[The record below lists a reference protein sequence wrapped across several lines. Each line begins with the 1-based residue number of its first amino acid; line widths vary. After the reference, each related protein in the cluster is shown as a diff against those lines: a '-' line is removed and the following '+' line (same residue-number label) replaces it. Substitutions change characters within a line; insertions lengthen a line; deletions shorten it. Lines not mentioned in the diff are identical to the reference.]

1 MHLDRKQQK
10 INQSIIFYQKLNQC
24 IRLSP
29 EISPVHDVANYT
41 HIDIALITIADFT
54 SMLGADAH

>member
-10 INQSIIFYQKLNQC
+10 INQSIIIYKKLNQC
-24 IRLSP
+24 IRLYP
-29 EISPVHDVANYT
+29 DISPVNDVANYT
-41 HIDIALITIADFT
+41 NIDIALITIADFT